1 MRRIKRI
8 AWGVGMLPLAWLVLA
23 GVTGGLGVN
32 PIEAF
37 TRGLGDWALRFLLL
51 TLAVTPVRMLT
62 NWGWV
67 SGLRRTF
74 GLIAFTYACL
84 HLLSYTGLDQLF
96 DWGTLY
102 KDLLKRRYITV
113 GAVAYLMLIPLAVT
127 SDSRL
132 IKRLGGARWRALHR
146 LIYVIAPLVVLHFWM
161 MIRAGYDRPLLYGLA
176 AGSLLAMRLVRVTM
190 REAPAGPPPVPRP
203 SADGG

>member
-8 AWGVGMLPLAWLVLA
+8 TWGVALLPLAWLVVS
-23 GVTGGLGVN
+23 GVTGGLGAN

-74 GLIAFTYACL
+74 GLIAFTYATL
-84 HLLSYTGLDQLF
+84 HLLSYVCLDQLF
-96 DWGTLY
+96 DWSTLY
-102 KDLLKRRYITV
+102 KDMLKRRYITV
-113 GAVAYLMLIPLAVT
+113 GAIAYAMLLPLAIT
-127 SDSRL
+127 SDNRL
-132 IKRLGGARWRALHR
+132 IRRLGAARWRTLHR
-146 LIYVIAPLVVLHFWM
+146 LIYLIAPLVVLHFWM
-161 MIRAGYDRPLLYGLA
+161 MIRAGFDRPMLYGLA

-190 REAPAGPPPVPRP
+190 REAVPSR
-203 SADGG
+203 SAADRG

>member
-1 MRRIKRI
+1 VRRIKRI
-8 AWGVGMLPLAWLVLA
+8 TWGVALLPLAWLVVS
-23 GVTGGLGVN
+23 GVTGGLGAN

-74 GLIAFTYACL
+74 GLIAFTYATL
-84 HLLSYTGLDQLF
+84 HLLSYVCLDQLF
-96 DWGTLY
+96 DWSTLY
-102 KDLLKRRYITV
+102 KDMLKRRYITV
-113 GAVAYLMLIPLAVT
+113 GAIAYAMLLPLAIT
-127 SDSRL
+127 SDNRL
-132 IKRLGGARWRALHR
+132 IRRLGAARWRTLHR
-146 LIYVIAPLVVLHFWM
+146 LIYLIAPLVVLHFWM
-161 MIRAGYDRPLLYGLA
+161 MIRAGFDRPMLYGLA

-190 REAPAGPPPVPRP
+190 REAVPSR
-203 SADGG
+203 SAADRG

>member
-8 AWGVGMLPLAWLVLA
+8 TWGVALLPLAWLVVS
-23 GVTGGLGVN
+23 GVTGGLGAN

-74 GLIAFTYACL
+74 GLIAFTYATL
-84 HLLSYTGLDQLF
+84 HLLSYVCLDQLF
-96 DWGTLY
+96 DWSTLY
-102 KDLLKRRYITV
+102 KDMLKRRYITV
-113 GAVAYLMLIPLAVT
+113 GAIAYVMLLPLAIT
-127 SDSRL
+127 SDNRL
-132 IKRLGGARWRALHR
+132 IRRLGAARWRTLHR
-146 LIYVIAPLVVLHFWM
+146 LIYLIAPLVVLHFWM
-161 MIRAGYDRPLLYGLA
+161 MIRAGFDRPMLYGLA

-190 REAPAGPPPVPRP
+190 REAVPSR
-203 SADGG
+203 SAADRG